1 MGDSARGWPLSPA
14 GADGETGGETEW
26 AGGFWVRS
34 RSREPFAGVLA
45 PPSLS
50 CSFSHLQVGHPAAAA
65 GAGPPPDPADSPG
78 AHLHPPAP
86 EQTGGWGRHRAWG
99 AGSGLRPVWALDC
112 TCPLQRLHG
121 DNASESRSVAD
132 GGALTSAAQ
141 GSARSLPA
149 PLEPTSVALFQVR
162 APQARVLGQVSSVW
176 EKLREPIAS
185 RASVCPTPATEW
197 ETGREKDTDFPR
209 SHSKLVAGFPAPG
222 HKCFVT

>member
-1 MGDSARGWPLSPA
+1 MGRRVLGQKQVQGAIRGGGGWYWHHLPCLALSLTSRL
-14 GADGETGGETEW
+14 GIQQLQL
-26 AGGFWVRS
+26 VRGPH
-34 RSREPFAGVLA
+34 RILLTAQELTFIHRPPRMKVGV
-45 PPSLS
+45 
-50 CSFSHLQVGHPAAAA
+50 QAA
-65 GAGPPPDPADSPG
+65 GRG
-78 AHLHPPAP
+78 
-86 EQTGGWGRHRAWG
+86 GRHRAGG

-112 TCPLQRLHG
+112 TCPLQRLHV

-132 GGALTSAAQ
+132 GGGLTSAAQ

-149 PLEPTSVALFQVR
+149 PLEPTSVVLFQVR
-162 APQARVLGQVSSVW
+162 APATPQARVLGQVSSVW

-197 ETGREKDTDFPR
+197 ETGRERDTDFPR

>member
-1 MGDSARGWPLSPA
+1 M
-14 GADGETGGETEW
+14 
-26 AGGFWVRS
+26 
-34 RSREPFAGVLA
+34 
-45 PPSLS
+45 
-50 CSFSHLQVGHPAAAA
+50 
-65 GAGPPPDPADSPG
+65 
-78 AHLHPPAP
+78 
-86 EQTGGWGRHRAWG
+86 
-99 AGSGLRPVWALDC
+99 
-112 TCPLQRLHG
+112 

-197 ETGREKDTDFPR
+197 ETGRERDTDFPR